1 MICLRGCG
9 VWFLE
14 YDPDYASDENA
25 VALAK
30 RQKKTAY
37 FYIRAFESLPN
48 DSIWPKDSFYLDSNL
63 FPIFIKTLTGKTVSV
78 EVLSDD
84 SIAEMKELIHF
95 QEGIP
100 PFQQRL
106 IFAGTQLEDGRF
118 LREYCI
124 EKEATVHLVL
134 RLCGCKLRVKISF
147 V

>member
-100 PFQQRL
+100 PFQQRWT
-106 IFAGTQLEDGRF
+106 IN
-118 LREYCI
+118 
-124 EKEATVHLVL
+124 
-134 RLCGCKLRVKISF
+134 LCGNATRGWSF
-147 V
+147 SSGVLYRERGDGTLGVAIVWMLVAS